1 MSTSTKLN
9 ETQQPGSSISRVI
22 YVNYKRLSDDS
33 DDQDDTDS
41 IPTVKQYTLINKL
54 AVVPTPKFGKG
65 DNKHVLKKTKF
76 SFDTGLPPD
85 QQQGN
90 AGDADAD
97 ADADDGEDN
106 EEDKRSKYD
115 QIDISS
121 LLTEF
126 ESVENSMYFQIDE
139 VGASL
144 QGVDVRLATSEVKFG
159 SFNTESTNG
168 GEDED
173 GDETDVK
180 GELARYRPL
189 PINELMFSVEIWA
202 HENDNAL
209 DEEEEEDDDDDDDED
224 DVVKTFFW
232 KGTFHYDVNDQS
244 NKNSITVAQKEID
257 IKLWLN
263 WLYKLFIVGSFDTL
277 YEFNV
282 VVPDKSPN
290 PSSNNEGRTK
300 SDDGIEAS
308 LSVTIKLDEFKIPV
322 FELPLKK
329 VIKTEPI
336 KMKTELGEM
345 YEKVLQQRKY
355 ISQLTHWLNKT
366 QLQIS
371 NFNKEKKRL
380 NLINYNLKN
389 RMNKVFL
396 KMVNE
401 QKVMFKKA
409 FVEHKLVVD
418 ELDFG
423 KCGNCGEG
431 IVSKVADFSSFKLKH
446 YYGDE
451 VYKRPPYFDSAN
463 KNGASQGDRSKRG
476 KKRKRKPGESNANDN
491 DDSENEYTT
500 AADAVSFG
508 AVGCKTSPR
517 VKKRKVKPELDL
529 DSAGLVKREK
539 SIKDELINAS
549 RENMNDLDEEDEE
562 KVNVKKES
570 ESCLPSSPDEK
581 KSKTKSKSNSGTP
594 TSARKTRRRGHS
606 VFDSD
611 DEDDKDDIDEP
622 TVDDDA
628 DTEGEHSDDQYDNL
642 EKELDSVLQESP
654 KKNQQKQNNTKQTSQ
669 RQLKGPKSSKKK
681 ASQKKT
687 DPSVFHSQTPD
698 SETLPATST
707 PPKLEKH
714 SEKSAKQQV
723 EVEEPGQRRRRRRHN
738 LLDDNDIPTFATATK
753 TQELNDNDDDD
764 GDKQNQNDDDSR
776 IDQDDDEMSTSPDN
790 DDDEAEKASDIDNDG
805 PNENDNNSN
814 EDDDFPDD
822 DEKKDEESDYDSDAD
837 TEPDD

>member
-9 ETQQPGSSISRVI
+9 ETQQPGSANSRVI
-22 YVNYKRLSDDS
+22 YVNYKRLSDDD
-33 DDQDDTDS
+33 DDQDDSDS

-54 AVVPTPKFGKG
+54 AVVPTPKFGKS
-65 DNKHVLKKTKF
+65 DNKHVLKKSKF
-76 SFDTGLPPD
+76 NFDTGLPPVE
-85 QQQGN
+85 QQGN
-90 AGDADAD
+90 TADAD
-97 ADADDGEDN
+97 VDDGDDDG
-106 EEDKRSKYD
+106 EDKRSKYD

-159 SFNTESTNG
+159 SFNANSTNG
-168 GEDED
+168 GDDE
-173 GDETDVK
+173 EENVK
-180 GELARYRPL
+180 GELSRYRPL

-202 HENDNAL
+202 HENDSAL
-209 DEEEEEDDDDDDDED
+209 DEEDEEDEEDDDDED
-224 DVVKTFFW
+224 DDEDDVMKTFFW
-232 KGTFHYDVNDQS
+232 KGTFHYDVNDQGS
-244 NKNSITVAQKEID
+244 KDSITVSQKEID

-290 PSSNNEGRTK
+290 PGSKNEGGNQG
-300 SDDGIEAS
+300 DEDIEAS

-345 YEKVLQQRKY
+345 YDKVLQQRKY

-401 QKVMFKKA
+401 QKVNFKKA
-409 FVEHKLVVD
+409 FVENKLVVD

-423 KCGNCGEG
+423 KCGNCGEA
-431 IVSKVADFSSFKLKH
+431 VVTKVADFSSFKLKH

-463 KNGASQGDRSKRG
+463 KNGSSQGEESKHG
-476 KKRKRKPGESNANDN
+476 KKRKRKPGDSNANDD
-491 DDSENEYTT
+491 DDSENEFTT
-500 AADAVSFG
+500 AAGAVSFG
-508 AVGCKTSPR
+508 AIGSKTSPR

-529 DSAGLVKREK
+529 DSAGLIKREKSIK

-549 RENMNDLDEEDEE
+549 RENMNDVDFDEDEE
-562 KVNVKKES
+562 KVKVRKES
-570 ESCLPSSPDEK
+570 DSTLPSTPK
-581 KSKTKSKSNSGTP
+581 KKRGKAKSKPNSSSPRSSGT
-594 TSARKTRRRGHS
+594 TRRGRA
-606 VFDSD
+606 VVDSD
-611 DEDDKDDIDEP
+611 DEDDNENEDPTLDDE
-622 TVDDDA
+622 A
-628 DTEGEHSDDQYDNL
+628 DTEGEKNVDQYDNL
-642 EKELDSVLQESP
+642 EKELDSALEDSP
-654 KKNQQKQNNTKQTSQ
+654 KKNQRKQNNTKQTSQ

-681 ASQKKT
+681 ASPKKANSSSST
-687 DPSVFHSQTPD
+687 SRTQD

-707 PPKLEKH
+707 LPE
-714 SEKSAKQQV
+714 SAKQLEQSEKQQD
-723 EVEEPGQRRRRRRHN
+723 EVQEPGQRRRRRRRHN
-738 LLDDNDIPTFATATK
+738 LLNDNDIPSFATATK
-753 TQELNDNDDDD
+753 TQELKDNDD
-764 GDKQNQNDDDSR
+764 NQNKN
-776 IDQDDDEMSTSPDN
+776 IDETRVDEDTPNGN
-790 DDDEAEKASDIDNDG
+790 DD
-805 PNENDNNSN
+805 NSN
-814 EDDDFPDD
+814 EGDNSPGD

-837 TEPDD
+837 TESDE